1 MRNFLPEYF
10 WSHWGGTFSW
20 GLGLETHTPTGSDKH
35 LQEPHSCRF
44 PSFGRSPLSP
54 VLISGLGNSCLLHEK
69 QQWEWKGKSDW
80 KACFFSNIERKSGE
94 NVSIQQTDLPWTGF
108 YVFLCGET
116 TKKSPFERE
125 LLQLLH
131 VHSKFIF
138 LMRSLSFFVGFYS
151 KMSLIS
157 VSVCFKQPAPCLDAL
172 DGTVKLWI
180 KLSRNCF

>member
-35 LQEPHSCRF
+35 LQEPRSCRF
-44 PSFGRSPLSP
+44 PSFGRSPLSL
-54 VLISGLGNSCLLHEK
+54 VLISGLGNSCLLREK

-108 YVFLCGET
+108 YLFLCGET
-116 TKKSPFERE
+116 TKNHFLKESCCSCCMHILNAFSSWDLSSFMGSTDSIERCLWY
-125 LLQLLH
+125 LL
-131 VHSKFIF
+131 
-138 LMRSLSFFVGFYS
+138 VGAWNN
-151 KMSLIS
+151 
-157 VSVCFKQPAPCLDAL
+157 QPHAQM
-172 DGTVKLWI
+172 LWMVQ
-180 KLSRNCF
+180 SSSESS